1 MNEFQHAVEGPIASA
16 SIMHQIDES
25 IFWMRSMFPIDF
37 EFRVYMTKELIQ
49 RIMHELN
56 ARFNLKL
63 GKHDYT
69 IFGCPVVLTEGDGAR
84 WWIGVPGFVLPK
96 GGADR

>member
-1 MNEFQHAVEGPIASA
+1 MNGLQHAVEGPIVSA

-37 EFRVYMTKELIQ
+37 EFRVYMTRELIQ
-49 RIMHELN
+49 RIMHELKVH
-56 ARFNLKL
+56 FN
-63 GKHDYT
+63 GKYDYT
-69 IFGCPVVLTEGDGAR
+69 IFGCPVMLTEGEGAR

-96 GGADR
+96 RGADG